1 VQAYLHSA
9 VGAALIPHLPLP
21 LLNQHHLPLITNL
34 FDLNTHHPISGI
46 SYLLHFAIASLT
58 LICRLNYIRLISLMP
73 VHVHHRY
80 FHHP

>member
-46 SYLLHFAIASLT
+46 SYLLHFAIASVT
-58 LICRLNYIRLISLMP
+58 LICRLNNSSFSLQAQNLP
-73 VHVHHRY
+73 
-80 FHHP
+80 FHKSFPQ